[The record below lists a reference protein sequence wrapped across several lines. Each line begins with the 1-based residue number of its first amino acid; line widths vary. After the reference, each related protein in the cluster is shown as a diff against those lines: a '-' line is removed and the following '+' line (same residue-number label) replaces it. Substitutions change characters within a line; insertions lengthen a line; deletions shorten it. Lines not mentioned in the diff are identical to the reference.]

1 MVVFSLQ
8 EVLYVCIFQ
17 YKGKHVL
24 YPMVTGP
31 IKEHNTLEADQK
43 EESRRESCD
52 VRLPIDSLTSMLS
65 SNKDLNRDVE
75 AGTRGQ
81 QECWV

>member
-24 YPMVTGP
+24 YHMVTSP

-43 EESRRESCD
+43 EESREGE
-52 VRLPIDSLTSMLS
+52 L
-65 SNKDLNRDVE
+65 
-75 AGTRGQ
+75 
-81 QECWV
+81 